1 MNVEMIKRQ
10 ANSKSLLTLAK
21 AHSPPPSRV
30 LPSQRSTVPSTGLA
44 TRHLTPNPT
53 RSSFPFRKAS
63 VPPAVNTSFNLPHSR
78 SFCLVESNS
87 QYDLR
92 GQRLS
97 RELSGYLAQA
107 RPTPKDYCK
116 EIISIATKH
125 ISAVQNDRKD
135 LSSERFSQPYTHPLA
150 RRLFKDVREKN
161 ALQVQSLASKHPS
174 VLCSVDQVQQTPLH
188 IAAKTNSLELIAFMM
203 NQGLSCDAQDMVGR
217 SPFKIAKRKRLQVL
231 TNYMNQFNSARR
243 RSRSVL
249 RRGPGK

>member
-1 MNVEMIKRQ
+1 MIKRQ
-10 ANSKSLLTLAK
+10 ANSKSLLTLPK
-21 AHSPPPSRV
+21 AHSPTPSRPQ
-30 LPSQRSTVPSTGLA
+30 PSQRSTLPSTGLA

-63 VPPAVNTSFNLPHSR
+63 APSTVNTSFSLPHSR
-78 SFCLVESNS
+78 SFCLVESSS

-97 RELSGYLAQA
+97 RELGAYLAQA
-107 RPTPKDYCK
+107 RPAPKDYCQ
-116 EIISIATKH
+116 ELISIATKH

-135 LSSERFSQPYTHPLA
+135 LSSEGVAQPYTHPLA
-150 RRLFKDVREKN
+150 RKLFKDVKGKK
-161 ALQVQSLASKHPS
+161 AFQVLSLASKHPS
-174 VLCSVDQVQQTPLH
+174 VLCSVDPVQQTPMH
-188 IAAKTNSLELIAFMM
+188 VAAKANSLELVAFMM
-203 NQGLSCDAQDMVGR
+203 NQGMSCDAQDMGGR
-217 SPFKIAKRKRLQVL
+217 SPFKIAKRKRFQVL